1 MKKLIN
7 IIVDTREKAPHAW
20 TFSRFRN
27 VKTTSQKLDTGDYS
41 IVGFE
46 DTLCVERKKSVSEIA
61 QNVTQERFDR
71 VLERMSEIPHSY
83 LLFEFSQE
91 DVAIFPKGSKLP
103 WKVRRRIRTRGPF
116 ILKRLNEI
124 QELYPDLQIIYGE
137 NKKGAE
143 RIAINIIREIYNL
156 YE

>member
-1 MKKLIN
+1 MIN
-7 IIVDTREKAPHAW
+7 IIVDTREKTPW
-20 TFSRFRN
+20 TFSRFQKI
-27 VKTTSQKLDTGDYS
+27 KTTSRKLDTGDYC
-41 IVGFE
+41 IEGFE
-46 DTLCVERKKSVSEIA
+46 DILTLERKKSVSELA
-61 QNVTQERFDR
+61 QNVTQDRFDR

-91 DVAIFPKGSKLP
+91 DVAKFPKGSKLP

-116 ILKRLNEI
+116 ILKRLDEI
-124 QELYPDLQIIYGE
+124 QQQYPDLQIIYGE

-143 RIAINIIREIYNL
+143 RIAINIIREIFDL